1 MHPWRAPGTTRPRQ
15 LSHKSPRE
23 PEICSGKE
31 SEAMRATKNEE
42 GRGVRAKACGVRAVG
57 CSSIMC
63 GQPVARVQ
71 RTKPRRKPVGDFYLP
86 KTGRRGTHRTLG
98 TFACTCSFPKL
109 PCPTAHG
116 YFSDGFL
123 RWQRGRGSAP
133 TSCSW
138 TLGLR
143 WRLPRWLAS
152 GTNGAE
158 LTVEGGEHG
167 GIGSYRANSRGRSG
181 AEGDGEEQE
190 HVPRGEQLAGENAG
204 RQQIAVTR
212 RREREKSL
220 YTYQRKQG
228 QKPNVF

>member
-1 MHPWRAPGTTRPRQ
+1 MDG
-15 LSHKSPRE
+15 
-23 PEICSGKE
+23 
-31 SEAMRATKNEE
+31 
-42 GRGVRAKACGVRAVG
+42 
-57 CSSIMC
+57 
-63 GQPVARVQ
+63 
-71 RTKPRRKPVGDFYLP
+71 
-86 KTGRRGTHRTLG
+86 
-98 TFACTCSFPKL
+98 
-109 PCPTAHG
+109 
-116 YFSDGFL
+116 DGFL

-204 RQQIAVTR
+204 RQQIAVTM

>member
-1 MHPWRAPGTTRPRQ
+1 M
-15 LSHKSPRE
+15 
-23 PEICSGKE
+23 
-31 SEAMRATKNEE
+31 
-42 GRGVRAKACGVRAVG
+42 
-57 CSSIMC
+57 
-63 GQPVARVQ
+63 
-71 RTKPRRKPVGDFYLP
+71 D
-86 KTGRRGTHRTLG
+86 
-98 TFACTCSFPKL
+98 
-109 PCPTAHG
+109 
-116 YFSDGFL
+116 SDGFL

-204 RQQIAVTR
+204 RQQIAVT
-212 RREREKSL
+212 KSL
-220 YTYQRKQG
+220 YDRTLIRRKQG
-228 QKPNVF
+228 QEPNVLRLELFAKINDLTISNNLAVARNKIG

>member
-1 MHPWRAPGTTRPRQ
+1 M
-15 LSHKSPRE
+15 
-23 PEICSGKE
+23 
-31 SEAMRATKNEE
+31 
-42 GRGVRAKACGVRAVG
+42 
-57 CSSIMC
+57 
-63 GQPVARVQ
+63 
-71 RTKPRRKPVGDFYLP
+71 D
-86 KTGRRGTHRTLG
+86 
-98 TFACTCSFPKL
+98 
-109 PCPTAHG
+109 
-116 YFSDGFL
+116 SDGFL

-204 RQQIAVTR
+204 RQQIAVT
-212 RREREKSL
+212 KSL
-220 YTYQRKQG
+220 HDRTLIRRKQG
-228 QKPNVF
+228 GEPNVRCGTG

>member
-1 MHPWRAPGTTRPRQ
+1 M
-15 LSHKSPRE
+15 
-23 PEICSGKE
+23 
-31 SEAMRATKNEE
+31 
-42 GRGVRAKACGVRAVG
+42 
-57 CSSIMC
+57 
-63 GQPVARVQ
+63 
-71 RTKPRRKPVGDFYLP
+71 D
-86 KTGRRGTHRTLG
+86 
-98 TFACTCSFPKL
+98 
-109 PCPTAHG
+109 
-116 YFSDGFL
+116 SDGFL
-123 RWQRGRGSAP
+123 RWQRGSGSAP

-204 RQQIAVTR
+204 RQQIAVT
-212 RREREKSL
+212 KSL
-220 YTYQRKQG
+220 YDRTLIRRKQG
-228 QKPNVF
+228 QEPNVCERTVTGRHTPHPWPSFCRIGYVQLRKVHTTRRRTR